1 MNKYQH
7 LFSPIKIGTVEV
19 PNRIA
24 LLPMGV
30 FSSRMMNNDGSYTKD
45 GADYYIERAKG
56 GTGLIITG
64 LVPVP
69 KGAGLPSIVNDVKS
83 YTENMKY
90 LADGV
95 HKYGS
100 KVFVML
106 TAMSGRASI
115 HPTDPAPS
123 SMPNVWDPS
132 KNNPEMSI
140 EDIHQYI
147 EWFAQGAKAA
157 KDAGIDGV
165 EIHAVHEGYLLDQF
179 HSVQWNNRTDE
190 YGGSLENRMR
200 FTLECIEAI
209 KKNIPETMPVLVKFT
224 PHQRVEGFRTID
236 EGIEMAK
243 ILEKAGVD
251 ALHVDTG
258 CYEEWFQA
266 ITTVYSKEGYKLD
279 VQKAIKD
286 IVSVPVLGDGNLKD
300 PEVAKK
306 AVEDGILDY
315 VGLAHQM
322 LADPYWPKKVKAHHE
337 EDIAP
342 CVGCNEC
349 LLAGF
354 SGKHYYCAVNP
365 LCYAEKAY
373 ALPLPN
379 GQKRKVLVIGGGP
392 AGMMAAITAKRRG
405 FDVDL
410 YEKEDKLG
418 GTLWPAGGPDFK
430 ADVLKLIKYLET
442 QCKKLDVNI
451 HLNSP
456 ITKDNL
462 EGDYDKVI
470 LAAGSTPAM
479 PPIPGIDTTVL
490 ASDYLTHQATVGKKV
505 VVIGAGLAGTEAACD
520 IAGKDGDVTL
530 VEMCPDILFTAN
542 HCLNNDQHLRK
553 MVKDRGVKVE
563 ANAKVTNI
571 TPTSVT
577 FERDG
582 QTMTLECDTVL
593 NAVGFRPNNQLEDLL
608 DEKYDEVA
616 VIGDAVAPRKI
627 LTAIHEGYH
636 AIRVME

>member
-1 MNKYQH
+1 
-7 LFSPIKIGTVEV
+7 
-19 PNRIA
+19 
-24 LLPMGV
+24 
-30 FSSRMMNNDGSYTKD
+30 MNN
-45 GADYYIERAKG
+45 
-56 GTGLIITG
+56 
-64 LVPVP
+64 
-69 KGAGLPSIVNDVKS
+69 
-83 YTENMKY
+83 
-90 LADGV
+90 
-95 HKYGS
+95 
-100 KVFVML
+100 
-106 TAMSGRASI
+106 
-115 HPTDPAPS
+115 
-123 SMPNVWDPS
+123 
-132 KNNPEMSI
+132 
-140 EDIHQYI
+140 
-147 EWFAQGAKAA
+147 
-157 KDAGIDGV
+157 
-165 EIHAVHEGYLLDQF
+165 
-179 HSVQWNNRTDE
+179 
-190 YGGSLENRMR
+190 GGSLENRMR

-209 KKNIPETMPVLVKFT
+209 KKNVPDTMPVLVKFT

-243 ILEKAGVD
+243 ILEEAGVD

-608 DEKYDEVA
+608 DEKYDETLEIYNKSIWFGQSDGTIREKA
-616 VIGDAVAPRKI
+616 AHMLNITLNLFQDMANNSEKELFSVIQEILECNREDQYQIWEKELFLDKNKI
-627 LTAIHEGYH
+627 QLDELKEELLEWEEFPYEQQKALDKLICTLDKINETLQ
-636 AIRVME
+636 